1 MGLNS
6 LDNGGRGVTRGNP
19 RLDHINKMYFMLF
32 NMAWNLFIEIL
43 SKLQAFSVFIIV
55 IWKILHKILHIEA
68 FFEWTPSIHSKVRV
82 GGDCSQP
89 CVPEFLTNCGGM
101 PLLQFFP
108 HQKIDPL
115 FPSCYSPLSLPNP
128 CPDQILEKQLSSIT
142 FKEILRNIFACKL
155 HFQKNNHDLMEKVNQ
170 D

>member
-1 MGLNS
+1 
-6 LDNGGRGVTRGNP
+6 
-19 RLDHINKMYFMLF
+19 MLF
-32 NMAWNLFIEIL
+32 NMAWNLFVEIL

-108 HQKIDPL
+108 PPKNWP
-115 FPSCYSPLSLPNP
+115 PLSIML
-128 CPDQILEKQLSSIT
+128 LSPIPPQSLSRSNIEEAVI
-142 FKEILRNIFACKL
+142 FNNIQRNFAKYFCLLAAFSEEQSWLNGKSQSGL
-155 HFQKNNHDLMEKVNQ
+155 KPWIQFS
-170 D
+170 